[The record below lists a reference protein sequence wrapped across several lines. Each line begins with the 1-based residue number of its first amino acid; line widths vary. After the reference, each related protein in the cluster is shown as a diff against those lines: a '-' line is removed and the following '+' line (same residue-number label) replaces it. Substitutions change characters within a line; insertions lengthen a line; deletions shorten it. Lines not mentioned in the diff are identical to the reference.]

1 MAVDYTSLAAVGP
14 ARALLVCVTE
24 TTFSRPSRRASALE
38 SAGATL
44 LRRWENADWPT
55 VFAEP
60 AIALRLTPSYS
71 LSGATVG
78 AREPAAILPASAGFG
93 DPLRRPSPDDF
104 LFQLQQPS
112 LLRQT
117 RFTRLFEGL
126 GGPLL
131 ILLGDELGE
140 IVLQTAIDGFLF
152 GHPIIIVKDAVPPGL
167 GPSDAT
173 EAARAAALP
182 LLACFAR
189 LMTAAELMREWTGA
203 E

>member
-1 MAVDYTSLAAVGP
+1 MDYMSLEAVGP

-24 TTFSRPSRRASALE
+24 TTFSRPPRRASALE

-60 AIALRLTPSYS
+60 AVALRPAPSYS

-78 AREPAAILPASAGFG
+78 ARDHGPALPTSAALA
-93 DPLRRPSPDDF
+93 DLSRRPSPDDF

-117 RFTRLFEGL
+117 RFARLFEGL

-140 IVLQTAIDGFLF
+140 IVLQTAIDGFLS
-152 GHPIIIVKDAVPPGL
+152 GHPIIIVRDAVPPGL
-167 GPSDAT
+167 GPSVAT
-173 EAARAAALP
+173 AASRAAALP
-182 LLACFAR
+182 LLTCFAR
-189 LMTAAELMREWTGA
+189 LMTAEELMREWTDA